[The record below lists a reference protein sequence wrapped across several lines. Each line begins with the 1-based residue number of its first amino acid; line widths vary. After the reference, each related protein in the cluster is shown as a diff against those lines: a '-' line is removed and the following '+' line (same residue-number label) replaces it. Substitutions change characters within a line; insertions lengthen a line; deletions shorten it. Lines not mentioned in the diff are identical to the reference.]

1 MFRGA
6 FLTKVRAES
15 GHTMVCSRRDRKVLV
30 RPTVSDRRQL
40 FTLFRNAHRAS
51 VLLTR
56 PPAQTVSTYWQWAN
70 ATQRRTR
77 HCVKGVP
84 AKPQYPLRGS
94 DGRGSLVSHR
104 HIMQPDPW
112 HLKKCPL
119 IWWCRRGKNIRY
131 STFLKRA
138 LGPGLERLK
147 ANALCSQRSRIMG
160 HHFFITASS
169 SVTSIGNSPF

>member
-15 GHTMVCSRRDRKVLV
+15 GHTMVCSRRDRKLLV

-40 FTLFRNAHRAS
+40 FTLFRNAHRAT

-56 PPAQTVSTYWQWAN
+56 RLPKQCRLIGNGPTPRN
-70 ATQRRTR
+70 ARRR

-84 AKPQYPLRGS
+84 AKPQYPLRVS

-112 HLKKCPL
+112 HRKKCPL

-131 STFLKRA
+131 STFLRRA